1 VRRELWAAW
10 KNGTKEPRKNGMEAH
25 RCCAFEERDI
35 LILDEE
41 MRVSGSVQW

>member
-1 VRRELWAAW
+1 
-10 KNGTKEPRKNGMEAH
+10 MEAH
-25 RCCAFEERDI
+25 RRCAFEERDI